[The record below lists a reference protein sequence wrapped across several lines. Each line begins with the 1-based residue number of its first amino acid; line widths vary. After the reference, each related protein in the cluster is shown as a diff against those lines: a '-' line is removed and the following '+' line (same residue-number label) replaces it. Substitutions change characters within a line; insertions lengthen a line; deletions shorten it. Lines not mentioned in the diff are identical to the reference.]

1 MRGRVSLA
9 MASIAVGALVSSA
22 LVSSGH
28 AQAPTALAVGDRVA
42 AYVASWVGALANVVA
57 QEDFELVTSQ
67 RTKNR
72 VRSEF
77 LFVQDP
83 VTGRD
88 WLMFRDVVAVNG
100 VTRRDRDERLRKLFL
115 EPPADF
121 VRRAR
126 EITLDSSAHVPVV
139 LNPYFVVSFLQRNY
153 QPRFRLGTKPAG
165 GDWPPGVVALTFVET
180 ARPTLL
186 RIGAAGEQD
195 APARGTAW
203 IELETGRVLGTEMEV
218 RTGRVTTTVQ
228 TTFAPDE
235 HLGIMVPRR
244 MATTQP
250 DGQAAYTNF
259 RRFNV
264 RTDAQVKEP

>member
-1 MRGRVSLA
+1 MTV
-9 MASIAVGALVSSA
+9 MVGAVAVSAASPA
-22 LVSSGH
+22 G
-28 AQAPTALAVGDRVA
+28 QAPTPTPLAIGDRVA
-42 AYVASWVGALANVVA
+42 AYIVPWVTSLANVVA
-57 QEDFELVTSQ
+57 QEEFELVTSR
-67 RTKNR
+67 RTTAR

-83 VTGRD
+83 VTSRD
-88 WLMFRDVVAVNG
+88 WLMFRDVVAVND
-100 VTRRDRDERLRKLFL
+100 VTRGDREERLRKLFL
-115 EPPADF
+115 EPPQDF

-139 LNPYFVVSFLQRNY
+139 LNPYFAVSFLQRNY

-165 GDWPPGVVALTFVET
+165 GDWQPGVVALTFVET

-186 RIGAAGEQD
+186 RIGASGEQD

-203 IELETGRVLGTEMEV
+203 IELATGRVLATEMEV
-218 RTGRVTTTVQ
+218 RTGRVTTTLR

-235 HLGIMVPRR
+235 RLGIMVPRR
-244 MATTQP
+244 MRTTEP
-250 DGQAAYTNF
+250 DGEATYTNF

-264 RTDAQVKEP
+264 RTEAEVKEP